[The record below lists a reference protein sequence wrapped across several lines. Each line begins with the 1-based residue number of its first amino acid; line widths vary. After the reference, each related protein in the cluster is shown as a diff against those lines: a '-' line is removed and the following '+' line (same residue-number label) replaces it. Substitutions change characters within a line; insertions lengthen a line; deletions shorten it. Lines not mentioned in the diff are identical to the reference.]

1 MWPAGEP
8 ESPTSGPPGAVIAPI
23 DQADEVVMIQSK
35 MSDLSEGIQQRCK
48 IEQGLVAMVVQLNDS
63 GQVVQKVSSKS
74 KGNVN
79 IDCIYKV
86 LKSRSFERRTSGL
99 IEVKYQAK
107 W

>member
-1 MWPAGEP
+1 MP
-8 ESPTSGPPGAVIAPI
+8 ESRRAPGGAVGVSAPH
-23 DQADEVVMIQSK
+23 ETEPKSRPLTSPV
-35 MSDLSEGIQQRCK
+35 QRQGCRNMA
-48 IEQGLVAMVVQLNDS
+48 EGLVAMVVQLNDS